1 MTTQST
7 PLISRRLGAMLMENR
22 VILAE
27 ERLGQLTFLVQTFGA
42 HAVSPRFDPI
52 VHYRN
57 LVGGTLVAVW
67 GVGKC
72 HCCLLKGPAGRTWR
86 LLSFCCSVVSL
97 KFSLRCWFGYVWFP

>member
-42 HAVSPRFDPI
+42 HAVSPP
-52 VHYRN
+52 
-57 LVGGTLVAVW
+57 TL
-67 GVGKC
+67 
-72 HCCLLKGPAGRTWR
+72 
-86 LLSFCCSVVSL
+86 
-97 KFSLRCWFGYVWFP
+97 